1 MKYTSVSCLL
11 LGMAVTLHPVVLN
24 SQSQPA
30 ISNPVPFIG
39 QPLAP
44 ARATPGAHGL
54 TMTIR
59 GVGFVSGSVVQWNGQ
74 ALPTSFMSG
83 ESVTAAVPASSLA
96 QAGTGVV
103 TVVNPGPGGGSSN
116 LAFFEVTAT
125 TPSAIMFEIRTY
137 TPTTTNSLVA
147 GDFNGDGKLDL
158 AVSTGATLSILLG
171 KGDGTFNGTT
181 FPTTAQ
187 FVGTLVAG
195 DFNGDG
201 KLDLAFPDPFQ
212 NLVHVL
218 LGNGD
223 GTFTEVSTTAVGT
236 NPVWAAAADFNGDG
250 KLDLA
255 VVNQAGKNVSILLGN
270 GDGTFSRNPSVK
282 VGAKPNAVTVAD
294 FNGDG
299 KLDLA
304 VVNSGNNS
312 VSILLGAG
320 DGTFILKSSPSTG
333 ASPFSITASDF
344 NGDGKVDLA
353 VTNQCGN
360 ATSCSPLAFGSVS
373 VLLGAGDGTF
383 AVSSVVLTDH
393 HRPLGIAAGDFNA
406 DGKTDLAVVGFSD
419 SGALIIPGN
428 GKGGF
433 GTPVA
438 MNGAAPP
445 LAGYVAVGDFNR
457 DGRLDFAEN
466 NPFEIGGDTS
476 VSVQTQSGVAFY
488 PAVLRFPPQ
497 QVGTT
502 SPPKNVRFANIG
514 VVPVNISKVQVA
526 GYYAGTNNCPAM
538 LAVGADCTV
547 TVTFSPGFVGL
558 SGGLVLVTDD
568 ALGVVQTSG
577 LEGKGK

>member
-1 MKYTSVSCLL
+1 MKYTSASCLL

-59 GVGFVSGSVVQWNGQ
+59 GVGFVSGSLAQWNGQ
-74 ALPTSFMSG
+74 VLSTTFVSAETLKA
-83 ESVTAAVPASSLA
+83 VVPASSLA

-103 TVVNPGPGGGSSN
+103 TVVNPAPGGGSSN
-116 LAFFEVTAT
+116 LAFFEVTRT

-137 TPTTTNSLVA
+137 TPTNTNSLVA
-147 GDFNGDGKLDL
+147 GDFDGDGKLDL

-171 KGDGTFNGTT
+171 KGDGTFNVTT

-187 FVGTLVAG
+187 FVGTLVTG

-201 KLDLAFPDPFQ
+201 KLDLAFPDPFHSV
-212 NLVHVL
+212 VHLL

-236 NPVWAAAADFNGDG
+236 NPVWVAAGDFNGDG

-255 VVNQAGKNVSILLGN
+255 VVNRAGKNVSILLGN
-270 GDGTFSRNPSVK
+270 GDGTFSRKPSVK
-282 VGAKPNAVTVAD
+282 VGTKPNAVTVAD

-304 VVNSGNNS
+304 VVNSGSNS

-320 DGTFILKSSPSTG
+320 DGTFILKSSPPTG

-383 AVSSVVLTDH
+383 AVSSVVLPDH
-393 HRPLGIAAGDFNA
+393 HKPLGIAAGDFNA
-406 DGKTDLAVVGFSD
+406 DGKADIVVVGMTEAS
-419 SGALIIPGN
+419 AMILPGN

-433 GTPVA
+433 GTPILVSEISILRLR
-438 MNGAAPP
+438 G
-445 LAGYVAVGDFNR
+445 G
-457 DGRLDFAEN
+457 GRF
-466 NPFEIGGDTS
+466 
-476 VSVQTQSGVAFY
+476 Q
-488 PAVLRFPPQ
+488 R
-497 QVGTT
+497 
-502 SPPKNVRFANIG
+502 
-514 VVPVNISKVQVA
+514 
-526 GYYAGTNNCPAM
+526 
-538 LAVGADCTV
+538 
-547 TVTFSPGFVGL
+547 
-558 SGGLVLVTDD
+558 
-568 ALGVVQTSG
+568 
-577 LEGKGK
+577 